1 MIHDLINNKQ
11 FRELEKE
18 YKFLSRARGKA
29 LEALEYVILDV
40 ETTGLEPTQHELTE
54 IGALKIQGEEI
65 KEIFSTLIQPRIPIP
80 PEITQFTG
88 IDDEMVK
95 HSPSAAEVLPK
106 FIEFIDGSILIAH
119 NAEFDLAFIKQNLKQ
134 VSDKELSND
143 VICTVKLA
151 RHLLP
156 NLENYKLHTVAN
168 HFGIPVKNRHRAMGD
183 AEATFQI
190 WIKFMALLKEKGIGN
205 QRDLDSLLSRL

>member
-1 MIHDLINNKQ
+1 MIHDLIKNKQ
-11 FRELEKE
+11 FIELEKE
-18 YKFLSRARGKA
+18 YKFLSRARGKT

-65 KEIFSTLIQPRIPIP
+65 KEIFSTLIRPRHPIP
-80 PEITQFTG
+80 DEITRFTG

-95 HSPSAAEVLPK
+95 HSPSAAEALPK
-106 FIEFIDGSILIAH
+106 FIDFIADSILVAH

-134 VSDKELSND
+134 ISDKELSND
-143 VICTVKLA
+143 IICTVKLA

-168 HFGIPVKNRHRAMGD
+168 HLGIPVENRHRAMGD

-190 WIKFMALLKEKGIGN
+190 WIKFMALLKEKGVRN